1 MAESRKRCAGRVGS
15 NALPVPRDLQLP
27 PTKRDQPA
35 FREQRKQKLKEYL
48 LIRKTMFP
56 YKQENQISREQKVM
70 TSEDQV
76 QEGKK
81 VLKHKTEMADKE
93 NIGNTI
99 EKNYIP
105 LKADEATSSEI
116 HNLKN
121 NIQTVQLLSTRDDFQ
136 GQTMASDQACHLKE
150 NKKMQTTA
158 EKPKQ
163 EASMPKKRVLGYYH
177 GQVVQSKINS
187 FRKLPNVK
195 GESPSETK
203 KLPPTVS
210 KATKA
215 QSVPVNAI
223 SIRASSVT
231 ATTKIVNT
239 KSVSTTSK
247 NTLVR
252 PPIRNLHSNT
262 QGTMRQGLGRTLANV
277 TIRKGPLGKELQR
290 SEPAVTVVNTRPSQD
305 TKRDKAPSRS
315 ITSGGVARTHF
326 SNTRLTEKSENMDQR
341 RYTVAGATLSR
352 SAQSKE
358 TTEERKAPVTEWRT
372 GKGKGL
378 KRPPNLI
385 ANQSEPKGQR
395 ESPVGSFWTTMAEED
410 EQRLFTEK
418 VNKTISECLNL
429 INKKGCPK
437 EEILDT
443 LNDLIHNIPDA
454 KKLVKYWICLVRIE
468 PVTSPIENII
478 SIYEKAILAG
488 AQPIEE
494 MRHTIIDILTTKSQE
509 KVNLGENIEEA
520 HATKGHTQEVK
531 TEETSVN
538 LEPGNPGEENEDQ
551 KNVKVCENKGD
562 KETKDPANDCITP
575 DSKTEA
581 GCLIRYNVSSTPCLQ
596 SMKKKM
602 QHGNNSTFKEL
613 KFLTPVRRSRRIQE
627 KTLQL
632 PDMLKDHDPSVSS
645 LEQLSELGADAF
657 VCRPNTALCPLFSET
672 ETDTAGEK

>member
-1 MAESRKRCAGRVGS
+1 
-15 NALPVPRDLQLP
+15 
-27 PTKRDQPA
+27 
-35 FREQRKQKLKEYL
+35 
-48 LIRKTMFP
+48 MFP

-70 TSEDQV
+70 TSEDQA
-76 QEGKK
+76 QERKK
-81 VLKHKTEMADKE
+81 VLKLKTEMADKE
-93 NIGNTI
+93 NIGNMI
-99 EKNYIP
+99 EKNCIP
-105 LKADEATSSEI
+105 LKADEAASSEI
-116 HNLKN
+116 HNLKD
-121 NIQTVQLLSTRDDFQ
+121 NIQAVQLLPTRDDSQ
-136 GQTMASDQACHLKE
+136 GQTMTPDQTCHLKD
-150 NKKMQTTA
+150 NKKMQATA
-158 EKPKQ
+158 EKPRQ
-163 EASMPKKRVLGYYH
+163 DASIPKKRVLGYYH

-195 GESPSETK
+195 GESPSATK
-203 KLPPTVS
+203 KLPPAVS

-215 QSVPVNAI
+215 QSAPVNSV

-231 ATTKIVNT
+231 ATTKFVSTKAMST
-239 KSVSTTSK
+239 KSENTTSK

-252 PPIRNLHSNT
+252 PPIRSLHSS
-262 QGTMRQGLGRTLANV
+262 
-277 TIRKGPLGKELQR
+277 TIRKAPLGKELQR
-290 SEPAVTVVNTRPSQD
+290 SEPAVTFVNTRLSQD

-315 ITSGGVARTHF
+315 ITSEGVSRTHL
-326 SNTRLTEKSENMDQR
+326 SNTRLIEKSENVDR
-341 RYTVAGATLSR
+341 RRCTIAGTTVPR
-352 SAQSKE
+352 SVQPKE
-358 TTEERKAPVTEWRT
+358 TTGERKAPVTEWRT

-385 ANQSEPKGQR
+385 ANQSEPKGQKA
-395 ESPVGSFWTTMAEED
+395 SPVGSFWTTMAEED

-494 MRHTIIDILTTKSQE
+494 MRHIIIDILTTKSQE
-509 KVNLGENIEEA
+509 KVHLGENIEEA
-520 HATKGHTQEVK
+520 HATKGHTLEVK
-531 TEETSVN
+531 TEETSVSV
-538 LEPGNPGEENEDQ
+538 EPGNPEEEHEYQRD
-551 KNVKVCENKGD
+551 VKVCEDNQD
-562 KETKDPANDCITP
+562 KETKDPAQDFLTP

-581 GCLIRYNVSSTPCLQ
+581 GCLIRYNVSSTPGLQ

-602 QHGNNSTFKEL
+602 QHGNNSAFKEL

-645 LEQLSELGADAF
+645 LGQLSELGEDAF
-657 VCRPNTALCPLFSET
+657 VCRPNAALCPLFSET
-672 ETDTAGEK
+672 DTVGEK